1 MYFYT
6 LRSPAEEMKITENK
20 SEKVKQKT
28 EEKAGAG
35 SIMVP
40 GILGAVAVLLILA
53 SPLLV
58 IKGYYLF
65 AFIATGIAVAAGL
78 YAFAIQTKS
87 LRREE
92 KRLADITRERLNQ
105 GEFIS
110 GFSHRI
116 REPLNNLVIV
126 GELLSGTSLNEK
138 QKDLIETLIA
148 STTNMVSTVNELT
161 MQGAETTAFGKRK
174 AIRFNLLSAIQ
185 NTIEIFNL
193 KGIAPVAF
201 SVESSVPSGPQLTGD
216 PIIIKQIIIDLLNN
230 LTETKGHRETT
241 LRISIDEPEPVDSY
255 LNVPVR
261 FSSDSELL
269 KDYSEDLPEP
279 LSLRL
284 IRENSGRY
292 EYKADSSGTRL
303 RVILPFLPAG
313 TDEKQEVVI
322 SPRIAELR
330 REKPRKREIREL
342 NLLLVEDNE
351 INQKITYLTLKPL
364 VKSIDTASN
373 GKEALD
379 MIATADYDII
389 LMDIQMPV
397 MDGLVATEKIRAL
410 EKSTGRHVPIIAI
423 TANAML
429 GDKEKCLAAGMDD
442 YISKPFH
449 PAALISKIKDFF

>member
-1 MYFYT
+1 M
-6 LRSPAEEMKITENK
+6 SKKIKSKPVENP
-20 SEKVKQKT
+20 
-28 EEKAGAG
+28 G
-35 SIMVP
+35 SKNILIP
-40 GILGAVAVLLILA
+40 GILGSLAILLVLISMVLLLKEIYLA
-53 SPLLV
+53 FFISIGLSFAAGV
-58 IKGYYLF
+58 Y
-65 AFIATGIAVAAGL
+65 AFIYQATV
-78 YAFAIQTKS
+78 
-87 LRREE
+87 LRKTGKRIEE
-92 KRLADITRERLNQ
+92 MTRERMRQ

-126 GELLSGTSLNEK
+126 GELLSDTTLTEK

-161 MQGAETTAFGKRK
+161 MQGAETIAFGKRK
-174 AIRFNLLSAIQ
+174 AIRFNLLPAIQ

-193 KGIAPVAF
+193 KGIAPVDF
-201 SVESSVPSGPQLTGD
+201 SVESAVAPGPELTGD

-230 LTETKGHRETT
+230 LTHTT
-241 LRISIDEPEPVDSY
+241 GQIEPSLKITIDEPEIFEDH
-255 LNVPVR
+255 LNVTIR
-261 FSSDSELL
+261 FLSASELL
-269 KDYSEDLPEP
+269 NDYPDDYPEP

-284 IRENSGRY
+284 IKDNSGRY
-292 EYKADSSGTRL
+292 EYKTITEGHLLT
-303 RVILPFLPAG
+303 VTLPFSPAG
-313 TDEKQEVVI
+313 TDETQKTVI
-322 SPRIAELR
+322 SPKIAALA

-342 NLLLVEDNE
+342 NLLLVEDND

-449 PAALISKIKDFF
+449 PAALIGKIKDFFEIFRV

>member
-1 MYFYT
+1 M
-6 LRSPAEEMKITENK
+6 TETIHM
-20 SEKVKQKT
+20 SEKVKSKPD
-28 EEKAGAG
+28 KSPG
-35 SIMVP
+35 SRKSFIP
-40 GILGAVAVLLILA
+40 GILSFLAILLVLLAVLFLLRELYLA
-53 SPLLV
+53 SFIIIGLSFTAGAYAV
-58 IKGYYLF
+58 IY
-65 AFIATGIAVAAGL
+65 
-78 YAFAIQTKS
+78 QTTALNNTKK
-87 LRREE
+87 RIEE
-92 KRLADITRERLNQ
+92 ITRERMSQ

-126 GELLSGTSLNEK
+126 GELLSNTALGEK
-138 QKDLIETLIA
+138 QKDLVETLIA

-161 MQGAETTAFGKRK
+161 MQGAETIAFGKRK
-174 AIRFNLLSAIQ
+174 AIRFNLLPAIQ

-193 KGIAPVAF
+193 KGIAPVNF
-201 SVESSVPSGPQLTGD
+201 SVESAVAPGPELTGD
-216 PIIIKQIIIDLLNN
+216 PIIIKQIIIDMLNN
-230 LTETKGHRETT
+230 LSDASGQGEPSLKIKIE
-241 LRISIDEPEPVDSY
+241 EPEIY
-255 LNVPVR
+255 NNLLNVTIR
-261 FSSDSELL
+261 FSSASELL
-269 KDYSEDLPEP
+269 KEYSGDYHGP

-284 IRENSGRY
+284 IEENSGRY
-292 EYKADSSGTRL
+292 KYETLAEGYQLT
-303 RVILPFLPAG
+303 VTIPFSPAG
-313 TDEKQEVVI
+313 PTETKQTVI
-322 SPRIAELR
+322 STKIAELA

-342 NLLLVEDNE
+342 NLLLVEDNV

>member
-1 MYFYT
+1 M
-6 LRSPAEEMKITENK
+6 PANEMAINFQMA
-20 SEKVKQKT
+20 EKVKARPAVN
-28 EEKAGAG
+28 AGRK
-35 SIMVP
+35 SSLVP
-40 GILGAVAVLLILA
+40 KILGSLAILLILVTPVLLIRELYLVSFTLIGLA
-53 SPLLV
+53 
-58 IKGYYLF
+58 I
-65 AFIATGIAVAAGL
+65 AAGL
-78 YAFAIQTKS
+78 YAFIIQANS
-87 LRREE
+87 LRTEA
-92 KRLADITRERLNQ
+92 KRLEDITRERMSQ
-105 GEFIS
+105 GQFIS

-126 GELLSGTSLNEK
+126 GELLSNTTLTEK

-161 MQGAETTAFGKRK
+161 MQGAETIAFGKRK

-193 KGIAPVAF
+193 KGIAPVDF
-201 SVESSVPSGPQLTGD
+201 TVESALAPGPELSGD

-230 LTETKGHRETT
+230 LTDTAGERGPSLKIT
-241 LRISIDEPEPVDSY
+241 IDEPESSENN
-255 LNVPVR
+255 LNVTIR
-261 FSSDSELL
+261 FSSASELL
-269 KDYSEDLPEP
+269 KNYSDDRTEP

-284 IRENSGRY
+284 IRENSGKY
-292 EYKADSSGTRL
+292 EYETLSEGSILTVTLQFLSSRQ
-303 RVILPFLPAG
+303 
-313 TDEKQEVVI
+313 DEKQETVI
-322 SPRIAELR
+322 SPRIAELK
-330 REKPRKREIREL
+330 REKPRKREVREL
-342 NLLLVEDNE
+342 NLLLVEDNV

-379 MIATADYDII
+379 MITTADYDII

-410 EKSTGRHVPIIAI
+410 EKSSGRHVPIIAI

-449 PAALISKIKDFF
+449 PAALIGKIKDFF

>member
-1 MYFYT
+1 M
-6 LRSPAEEMKITENK
+6 EEYVHM
-20 SEKVKQKT
+20 SEKVKSKPA
-28 EEKAGAG
+28 EYSGSKAIMIPGLSGSLAILLVLISMVLLLKELFLASFISIGIAFAAGA
-35 SIMVP
+35 
-40 GILGAVAVLLILA
+40 
-53 SPLLV
+53 
-58 IKGYYLF
+58 Y
-65 AFIATGIAVAAGL
+65 AFIWQVNTLRKTGKRI
-78 YAFAIQTKS
+78 
-87 LRREE
+87 EE
-92 KRLADITRERLNQ
+92 MTRERISQ

-126 GELLSGTSLNEK
+126 GELLSNTPLTEK
-138 QKDLIETLIA
+138 QKDLVDTLVA

-161 MQGAETTAFGKRK
+161 MQGAETIAFGKRK
-174 AIRFNLLSAIQ
+174 AIRFNLLPAIQ

-193 KGIAPVAF
+193 KGIAPVDF
-201 SVESSVPSGPQLTGD
+201 SVVSAVASGPELIGD
-216 PIIIKQIIIDLLNN
+216 PIIIKQIIIDILNT
-230 LTETKGHRETT
+230 LTDTAGQREASLKVT
-241 LRISIDEPEPVDSY
+241 IDEPEIFENRV
-255 LNVPVR
+255 NVTIR
-261 FSSDSELL
+261 FSSSSELL
-269 KDYSEDLPEP
+269 KDYPEDYPAP

-284 IRENSGRY
+284 IAETSGKY
-292 EYKADSSGTRL
+292 EYETNTEGSQLT
-303 RVILPFLPAG
+303 VTLPFFPAG
-313 TDEKQEVVI
+313 ATVIQETVV
-322 SPRIAELR
+322 SPKIAELA

-342 NLLLVEDNE
+342 NLLLVEDNI

-397 MDGLVATEKIRAL
+397 MDGLMATEKIRAL

-449 PAALISKIKDFF
+449 PAALIGKIKDFF